1 VSIEQIAVLVVF
13 GEKNVTSNRCRA
25 FAVVEFEEIDATF
38 SWLNMDELS
47 RLPGK
52 SLLFAIEVSGDEILH
67 VFDVRFQN
75 VAGDIETENVDDS
88 FVRCDDFTNFFIDET
103 ILELFSSRGVPLKQ
117 KSLKKTHSSSEVL
130 FQADPFF

>member
-1 VSIEQIAVLVVF
+1 
-13 GEKNVTSNRCRA
+13 
-25 FAVVEFEEIDATF
+25 
-38 SWLNMDELS
+38 MDELS
-47 RLPGK
+47 RLPGI
-52 SLLFAIEVSGDEILH
+52 SVLLAIEVSGDEILH

-88 FVRCDDFTNFFIDET
+88 FVRCGDFTNFFIDET

>member
-1 VSIEQIAVLVVF
+1 
-13 GEKNVTSNRCRA
+13 
-25 FAVVEFEEIDATF
+25 
-38 SWLNMDELS
+38 MDELS

-52 SLLFAIEVSGDEILH
+52 SLLLAIEVSGDEILH

-103 ILELFSSRGVPLKQ
+103 ILELFSSRGVPFEA
-117 KSLKKTHSSSEVL
+117 EVVEENS
-130 FQADPFF
+130 FFIRSAFPG

>member
-1 VSIEQIAVLVVF
+1 MS
-13 GEKNVTSNRCRA
+13 T
-25 FAVVEFEEIDATF
+25 
-38 SWLNMDELS
+38 DELS

-52 SLLFAIEVSGDEILH
+52 FLLLAIEVSGDEILH
-67 VFDVRFQN
+67 VFDVRFQD

-88 FVRCDDFTNFFIDET
+88 FVRRDDFTNFFIDET

-117 KSLKKTHSSSEVL
+117 WLLEKTHSSSEVL

>member
-1 VSIEQIAVLVVF
+1 MS
-13 GEKNVTSNRCRA
+13 R

-38 SWLNMDELS
+38 SQLSTDELS

-52 SLLFAIEVSGDEILH
+52 SLLLAIDVSGDEILH

-75 VAGDIETENVDDS
+75 VAGDIETENVDDL

-103 ILELFSSRGVPLKQ
+103 ILELFSRRRIPLKQ
-117 KSLKKTHSSSEVL
+117 
-130 FQADPFF
+130 

>member
-1 VSIEQIAVLVVF
+1 
-13 GEKNVTSNRCRA
+13 
-25 FAVVEFEEIDATF
+25 
-38 SWLNMDELS
+38 MDELS
-47 RLPGK
+47 RLPGIF
-52 SLLFAIEVSGDEILH
+52 LVPAIEVSGDEILH

-130 FQADPFF
+130 FQADPFFLMVSSKLTVNDFFFSFSSDCKKEKFPDLNFLFHLRFEIP

>member
-1 VSIEQIAVLVVF
+1 
-13 GEKNVTSNRCRA
+13 
-25 FAVVEFEEIDATF
+25 
-38 SWLNMDELS
+38 MDELS

-52 SLLFAIEVSGDEILH
+52 SLLLAIDVFGDEILH

-75 VAGDIETENVDDS
+75 VAGDIETENVDDL
-88 FVRCDDFTNFFIDET
+88 FVHCDNFTNFFIDET
-103 ILELFSSRGVPLKQ
+103 ILELFSSRGVPLEQ